1 MTNFFLFLYGNVS
14 FSFLFKKVQ
23 ITRKNFFLFL
33 CDNFLFRI
41 IREITPP
48 PKCGK
53 LSLQNEKSVQ
63 KIRRILKKKNQKVN
77 RESDFFFFI
86 FSFFIF
92 NRISSKNEILAF
104 FLISIGFSAKIIT
117 GQFINSLFFYF
128 PQLKFRKE

>member
-48 PKCGK
+48 KCGK
-53 LSLQNEKSVQ
+53 LPLQNEKSVQ
-63 KIRRILKKKNQKVN
+63 KIRRILKKNQKVT

-104 FLISIGFSAKIIT
+104 FFISIGFSAKIIT

-128 PQLKFRKE
+128 PQLKFQKE

>member
-1 MTNFFLFLYGNVS
+1 M
-14 FSFLFKKVQ
+14 
-23 ITRKNFFLFL
+23 
-33 CDNFLFRI
+33 FLFRFCSKKYKSHVKI
-41 IREITPP
+41 SFYFYVTIFFLGSYGKLPP

-63 KIRRILKKKNQKVN
+63 KIRRILKKNQKVN

-104 FLISIGFSAKIIT
+104 FLF
-117 GQFINSLFFYF
+117 Q
-128 PQLKFRKE
+128 